1 MLLNMEILVTNIE
14 AILGSSYKGS
24 TSIDIIKRRRFCNL
38 EWSSRFSLLPDK
50 EPSEIYY
57 AFKALVRKIF
67 KRSTG
72 KDATF
77 RFDREHWIAVAVEEG
92 DEDTITE
99 YEFCIKELSDEEEE
113 GVVHRTDTTS
123 LKDDQEEEEEEEEEE
138 ESPTHEGHADGDED
152 EIFEDAPESLTPS
165 VS

>member
-14 AILGSSYKGS
+14 ETLGSLYMGS
-24 TSIDIIKRRRFCNL
+24 TSIDMIQYRRFSNL
-38 EWSSRFSLLPDK
+38 KWSSWTSLLPDK
-50 EPSEIYY
+50 NPSEIYY

-123 LKDDQEEEEEEEEEE
+123 LKDDQEEEE
-138 ESPTHEGHADGDED
+138 SPTHEGDSDGDEE